1 MGGLTIS
8 LSNMEMFIVVK
19 TFPKLQ
25 SLMHDSGVY
34 GLYSAA
40 CFCSVLHV
48 YFCIPETK
56 DTNINMREEWH
67 FVILC
72 KCIMYTSIN
81 QKHFDGLVLYEYQFQ
96 VLLDL
101 SMLKINLHFIAFST
115 NSSLEMSP
123 SPSSSTASI
132 TSNTQA
138 ARRSW
143 SSSMPASL
151 KREEFSRQWQWGAGL
166 GSPEETHHDAGD
178 LVRVHCAAPIRV
190 IRIKHPAKL
199 GLGGVKILDTVRLQ
213 ESINADISL
222 FIYVYIPERIPRS
235 PDYHFHLHQRL
246 WITPQRGMSRP

>member
-1 MGGLTIS
+1 
-8 LSNMEMFIVVK
+8 
-19 TFPKLQ
+19 
-25 SLMHDSGVY
+25 
-34 GLYSAA
+34 
-40 CFCSVLHV
+40 
-48 YFCIPETK
+48 
-56 DTNINMREEWH
+56 
-67 FVILC
+67 
-72 KCIMYTSIN
+72 MYTLIN

-101 SMLKINLHFIAFST
+101 SMLKMNLHFIAFST

-143 SSSMPASL
+143 SSSIPASL
-151 KREEFSRQWQWGAGL
+151 KREEFSRQCQPVAGAGH
-166 GSPEETHHDAGD
+166 GSPEEAHHDAGD

-213 ESINADISL
+213 E
-222 FIYVYIPERIPRS
+222 
-235 PDYHFHLHQRL
+235 
-246 WITPQRGMSRP
+246 